1 MEPVRLGC
9 FGNLTVHANC
19 EINWFCFIRT
29 SYHQCRQKCP
39 TQKCRQKCPT
49 QTNSLEK
56 IRMAKLNSDRTILHD
71 GVLGDRP
78 PDEASVGTQ
87 TKGLETSFTK

>member
-39 TQKCRQKCPT
+39 TQ
-49 QTNSLEK
+49 TNSLEK

-78 PDEASVGTQ
+78 PDEAAVGTQ